1 MKRLNNDWEYTSVWS
16 DEFLQGGAYEEIVR
30 LPHTFN
36 EAPLHYADPK
46 DYEKTAGYRKQIE
59 IPEEYR
65 GKRLFL
71 QLDGAAHQAEV
82 YVNEIGRAHV

>member
-16 DEFLQGGAYEEIVR
+16 EEFLQGGPYEEIVR
-30 LPHTFN
+30 IPHTFS
-36 EAPLHYADPK
+36 EAPLHYSAPR
-46 DYEKTAGYRKQIE
+46 DYERTAGYRKQIE

-71 QLDGAAHQAEV
+71 QLDGAAH
-82 YVNEIGRAHV
+82 